1 MTLNSLGEQFLAN
14 LNILQQNIAT
24 TNSQLSSGYKIS
36 KPSDDPS
43 AITDVLQLEFDSSRV
58 AQTISNLNAV
68 QGQENT
74 AEGALQS
81 ASSLLDQARTL
92 GAEGATSTQTAA
104 SRTILA
110 NQVSQILSQIVSVT
124 NATFEGRYVF
134 SGDAPQSPS
143 YQVNPSSPTG
153 VDQLQS
159 APSTQVVE
167 DSNGVTFAVG
177 LTASEI
183 FDNRDSAGAPTSN
196 NVFAALNSLSVALSN
211 NDQSGITTALSAL
224 NSAQSFFEGQQ
235 AFYGTVQDRITNS
248 LNLAQQN
255 QTQWTASL
263 GQLRDTDVA
272 AAATQLTEDNLSQ
285 QAALQAEGSLPHT
298 SLFAYIK

>member
-1 MTLNSLGEQFLAN
+1 MTLNSLGQQFLAN

-24 TNSQLSSGYKIS
+24 TNSQLSSGYRIS

-58 AQTISNLNAV
+58 SQTISNLNAV
-68 QGQENT
+68 QGEVNT

-81 ASSLLDQARTL
+81 ASSLLDQAQTL

-124 NATFEGRYVF
+124 NTTFEGRYVF
-134 SGDAPQSPS
+134 SGDSSQSPS
-143 YQVNPSSPTG
+143 YQLDSSSPTG

-159 APSTQVVE
+159 APSTQLAE

-177 LTASEI
+177 LTASEV
-183 FDNRDSAGAPTSN
+183 FDDRDSTGAPTSN
-196 NVFAALNSLSVALSN
+196 NVFAALNSLS
-211 NDQSGITTALSAL
+211 TA
-224 NSAQSFFEGQQ
+224 
-235 AFYGTVQDRITNS
+235 
-248 LNLAQQN
+248 
-255 QTQWTASL
+255 
-263 GQLRDTDVA
+263 
-272 AAATQLTEDNLSQ
+272 
-285 QAALQAEGSLPHT
+285 
-298 SLFAYIK
+298 